1 MSLLE
6 HGVRCVR
13 TYVEEE
19 MAWQATLRPEMD
31 WSMDAELPRRFKV
44 WKRQV
49 TSELRLQMAA
59 DPKKQQLWAC
69 TYVIVCAGEQGENV
83 IQQAK
88 LLEETEDHTKILGA
102 LDEFV
107 SPSTH
112 FVEDSFN
119 YFYLKQ
125 GEMSV
130 SHYQAAVEQ
139 LIERMIPQYN
149 ASKTMKHTDVKQLL
163 LRNLLLVGLRH
174 KDVLKQCQTMKSDAC
189 TAEHLLNLA
198 RQAEY
203 RDTTA
208 LRLTKTVTSNAH
220 TLQANSESSL
230 HQINQRRQKIDQQN
244 GSSNSR
250 RCRWCGRSRLCRRSE
265 CPARD
270 RYCNKCHIKGHFE
283 EVCRQDSTRRINKRQ
298 PVHKLEDDD
307 DEDEEEEDEV
317 TSVYSF
323 NTLYNLKTMES
334 EHIRPL
340 WISTTATSQVHKV
353 NVEVD
358 TGADCNVMPVYLFSK
373 IFGSKQPEPSDARIQ
388 AYGGMPVTIVG
399 KCTVIIHKSDGT
411 QTSAVFQVTHHNGH
425 AIIGRSTSRDIGY
438 ANLPAI
444 ECPPLSMAPI
454 THDVQTLQQHV
465 EQPRMHKTQSSTT
478 IDNIRNK
485 GTNNSV
491 ADVFSH
497 ASPHPH
503 RSTDVRPEDVTP
515 LHVLSD
521 SIPANQSCLDSV
533 QTEAKKDGTLQQPR
547 NCQATQSTRCRQQQ
561 EGLSQYEGPAGPW
574 KRLGIDYF
582 KWNQQRYLL
591 IADYYSRF
599 PIIRSVSTMSAA
611 HLVTVLKTIF
621 SEYGLPEELVSDK
634 GTQFTSEQYTS
645 FAEEYNI
652 KITHSS
658 SRYPQSNGFNESMVK
673 ITKQILQRCKQTSS
687 DPHMAMLLYRST
699 PLQSGTASPA
709 ELLSQRRYQTTLPN
723 KNREPVRSRETKAN
737 VIGTPT
743 GNNPKSYKIQLPTG
757 QRFTRNRRH
766 LRPDRGTA
774 PDDNEPDQIAARE
787 PRGPRRSAHESHP
800 PRRLRYNQ
808 LGESSSY

>member
-1 MSLLE
+1 
-6 HGVRCVR
+6 
-13 TYVEEE
+13 
-19 MAWQATLRPEMD
+19 
-31 WSMDAELPRRFKV
+31 
-44 WKRQV
+44 
-49 TSELRLQMAA
+49 
-59 DPKKQQLWAC
+59 
-69 TYVIVCAGEQGENV
+69 
-83 IQQAK
+83 
-88 LLEETEDHTKILGA
+88 
-102 LDEFV
+102 
-107 SPSTH
+107 
-112 FVEDSFN
+112 
-119 YFYLKQ
+119 
-125 GEMSV
+125 
-130 SHYQAAVEQ
+130 
-139 LIERMIPQYN
+139 
-149 ASKTMKHTDVKQLL
+149 
-163 LRNLLLVGLRH
+163 
-174 KDVLKQCQTMKSDAC
+174 MKSDTC

-208 LRLTKTVTSNAH
+208 FRLTKTVTSNAH
-220 TLQANSESSL
+220 TLQDNSESSL

-244 GSSNSR
+244 GSSNYR

-265 CPARD
+265 CSARD

-283 EVCRQDSTRRINKRQ
+283 KVCRQDSTRRINKRQ
-298 PVHKLEDDD
+298 PVHKLEDVDD
-307 DEDEEEEDEV
+307 EEDKEDEDEI

-323 NTLYNLKTMES
+323 NTLYNLKAIES

-358 TGADCNVMPVYLFSK
+358 TGADCNVIPVYLFSK
-373 IFGSKQPEPSDARIQ
+373 IFGSKRPESSDARIQ
-388 AYGGMPVTIVG
+388 AYGGMPVTTVG

-438 ANLPAI
+438 VNLLAI

-485 GTNNSV
+485 ETNNLV
-491 ADVFSH
+491 ADVLSH

-503 RSTDVRPEDVTP
+503 RSTDARPEDVTP

-547 NCQATQSTRCRQQQ
+547 NCQATQSIRCSQQQ
-561 EGLSQYEGPAGPW
+561 EGLSQYEVPAGPW

-599 PIIRSVSTMSAA
+599 PIIRSVSTMSAT

-621 SEYGLPEELVSDK
+621 SEYGLPEELAS
-634 GTQFTSEQYTS
+634 GQGSQFTSE
-645 FAEEYNI
+645 
-652 KITHSS
+652 
-658 SRYPQSNGFNESMVK
+658 
-673 ITKQILQRCKQTSS
+673 
-687 DPHMAMLLYRST
+687 
-699 PLQSGTASPA
+699 
-709 ELLSQRRYQTTLPN
+709 
-723 KNREPVRSRETKAN
+723 
-737 VIGTPT
+737 
-743 GNNPKSYKIQLPTG
+743 
-757 QRFTRNRRH
+757 
-766 LRPDRGTA
+766 
-774 PDDNEPDQIAARE
+774 
-787 PRGPRRSAHESHP
+787 
-800 PRRLRYNQ
+800 
-808 LGESSSY
+808 